1 MFYIGLDL
9 GQKVDPSAVVVV
21 ERIDH
26 RRAFQPTAFERLVV
40 RYVERMPLGMPY
52 PRVMERVRRIVEAD
66 PLQGNCALAVDA
78 TGVGAPVVDM
88 LERAGLGCS
97 VWAFTITGGER
108 SSGESVAKRDLMAEV
123 QVLLESGMLTI
134 GQVAEQARLVKE
146 LSDVRMTVGA
156 GGRTRL
162 GADGYG
168 EHDDLA
174 IALALA
180 CWKASEGRRS
190 GYVGEQ
196 GRRLL

>member
-9 GQKVDPSAVVVV
+9 GQKVDPSAAVVV

-26 RRAFQPTAFERLVV
+26 ARAFMPTAFERLVV

-52 PRVMERVRRIVEAD
+52 PRVVERVRRIAQSQE
-66 PLQGNCALAVDA
+66 LRGNCTLAVDA
-78 TGVGAPVVDM
+78 SGVGAPVVDM
-88 LERAGLGCS
+88 LERAPLGCS
-97 VWAFTITGGER
+97 VTAFTITGGER
-108 SSGESVAKRDLMAEV
+108 SGGESVAKRDLMAEV
-123 QVLLESGMLTI
+123 QVLLESGRLTI
-134 GQVAEQARLVKE
+134 GKVAEQGRLVKE
-146 LSDVRMTVGA
+146 LSDVRMTVKA
-156 GGRTRL
+156 SGRTRM

-180 CWKASEGRRS
+180 CWEASGSRRS

-196 GRRLL
+196 SRRLL